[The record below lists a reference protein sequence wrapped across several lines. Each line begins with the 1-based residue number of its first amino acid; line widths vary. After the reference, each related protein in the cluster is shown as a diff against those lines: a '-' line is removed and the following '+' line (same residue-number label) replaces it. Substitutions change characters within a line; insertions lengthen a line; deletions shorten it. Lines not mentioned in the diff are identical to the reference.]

1 MNVKEL
7 IEKLEKIKDKKL
19 DVRIYTRFGNENL
32 WLDEI
37 KVFYTGSSGY
47 EKFGEVV
54 LKGFDNDME

>member
-37 KVFYTGSSGY
+37 KVF
-47 EKFGEVV
+47 
-54 LKGFDNDME
+54 